1 MESLALA
8 KKFLICLIFA
18 TGGLGELWMLTRTS
32 AAKEPL
38 RVPDEILSNLRTGDL
53 VFRLGDV
60 TDSRIIATATDF
72 KYSHVG
78 MIVRERPLLVVH
90 AVTGEGGLDGVAAV
104 SVREFLAHARDFGA
118 ARMKFLSEEQ
128 KARLAASLLR
138 RVGEDFTL
146 RPRGEANLYCTTLLE
161 QEISKI
167 TEFSPQYFELNLAV
181 LGGEY
186 LAPKAF
192 WHYGGVEI
200 LYER

>member
-1 MESLALA
+1 MEGCALA
-8 KKFLICLIFA
+8 KKLLVCLIFA
-18 TGGLGELWMLTRTS
+18 LSGLGELWTLTRAPT
-32 AAKEPL
+32 AKEPL
-38 RVPDEILSNLRTGDL
+38 WVPDEILSNLRTGDL
-53 VFRLGDV
+53 VFRMGDV
-60 TDSRIIATATDF
+60 TDSRIIATATNF

-78 MIVRERPLLVVH
+78 IIVRERPLVIVH
-90 AVTGEGGLDGVAAV
+90 AVTGEGERDGVATV
-104 SVREFLAHARDFGA
+104 SMGEFLPHARDFGA
-118 ARMKFLSEEQ
+118 ARINFLSEEQ
-128 KARLAASLLR
+128 KARLAASLLK
-138 RVGEDFTL
+138 RVGEGFTL

-167 TEFSPQYFELNLAV
+167 TEFSPQYFKLSLAV

>member
-8 KKFLICLIFA
+8 KKLLICLIFA

-53 VFRLGDV
+53 VFRLGDI

-128 KARLAASLLR
+128 KARLAASLLK
-138 RVGEDFTL
+138 RVGESFTL

>member
-1 MESLALA
+1 MEGCALA
-8 KKFLICLIFA
+8 KKLLVCLIFA
-18 TGGLGELWMLTRTS
+18 LGGLGELWMLTRAPT
-32 AAKEPL
+32 AKEPL
-38 RVPDEILSNLRTGDL
+38 RVPDEILSNLRMGDL

-90 AVTGEGGLDGVAAV
+90 AVTGEGGLDGVATV
-104 SVREFLAHARDFGA
+104 SMREFLAHARDFGA

-167 TEFSPQYFELNLAV
+167 TEFSPQYFKLNLAV

-186 LAPKAF
+186 LAPKTF
-192 WHYGGVEI
+192 WHHGGVEI

>member
-1 MESLALA
+1 MILVA
-8 KKFLICLIFA
+8 
-18 TGGLGELWMLTRTS
+18 GGLGELWMLTRAP

-78 MIVRERPLLVVH
+78 IIVRERPLLVVH
-90 AVTGEGGLDGVAAV
+90 AVTGEGERNGVAIV
-104 SVREFLAHARDFGA
+104 SMQEFLAHARDFGA
-118 ARMKFLSEEQ
+118 VRMKFLSEEQ
-128 KARLAASLLR
+128 KAHLAASLLR
-138 RVGEDFTL
+138 RVGEGFAL

-167 TEFSPQYFELNLAV
+167 TEFSPQYFKLNLAV
-181 LGGEY
+181 LSGEY

-192 WHYGGVEI
+192 WHHGGVEI